1 MKKVLLTLIAVLMAV
16 PAFAI
21 EVYNNGENAVD
32 IYGTLRG
39 YIGYGHGVDGVS
51 DTTDDNFLYGIQGNS
66 RIGVRLKVGN
76 FSGQVELG
84 AVEATLY
91 GRRNKKEIIMD
102 VELGAVEATLYGRS
116 TGSNVGLRQ
125 AWGAYS
131 FGNAGALLA
140 GKTDTPTA
148 MGGFISDIMDTDG
161 GLNGFG
167 GSTTGSRRFQIQY
180 NVAGLSIAL
189 IENDMAYGPG
199 VSYGYTDGGETKTP
213 TKKNGD
219 GGVSY
224 GYTDG
229 GETIP
234 RLGLS
239 YTYKNPSLLVKV
251 AATYSALNGTINAP
265 VSDTRWAT
273 VHAFGVALGLKPT
286 FMDGK
291 MWLSV
296 LARYGM
302 NEELYGEAKTVYN
315 GGLMAHS
322 SIDNYVGVQADGTV
336 DNVQRAAVALEL
348 GYNVN
353 DMIAVIVGGG
363 YQHSMIDAL
372 TYDVGSYAVFLQAPI
387 KISGNFALI
396 PQFTYTG
403 TRLDSDN
410 KDSLVLAMQARITF

>member
-91 GRRNKKEIIMD
+91 GR
-102 VELGAVEATLYGRS
+102 S
-116 TGSNVGLRQ
+116 TGSNVVGLRQ

-189 IENDMAYGPG
+189 IENDMAHSIKESQESGPN
-199 VSYGYTDGGETKTP
+199 VSD
-213 TKKNGD
+213 
-219 GGVSY
+219 
-224 GYTDG
+224 YTDG

-315 GGLMAHS
+315 GGLMAHN
-322 SIDNYVGVQADGTV
+322 SIGNYVGVQADGTV

>member
-91 GRRNKKEIIMD
+91 GRPTGSD
-102 VELGAVEATLYGRS
+102 V
-116 TGSNVGLRQ
+116 SNVGLRQ

-199 VSYGYTDGGETKTP
+199 VSYGH
-213 TKKNGD
+213 
-219 GGVSY
+219 
-224 GYTDG
+224 TDG

-322 SIDNYVGVQADGTV
+322 SISKYVYVGVQADGTV

>member
-84 AVEATLY
+84 AVEDTLY
-91 GRRNKKEIIMD
+91 GRP
-102 VELGAVEATLYGRS
+102 
-116 TGSNVGLRQ
+116 TGSNVSNVGLRQ

-189 IENDMAYGPG
+189 IENDMAYGT
-199 VSYGYTDGGETKTP
+199 V
-213 TKKNGD
+213 
-219 GGVSY
+219 VSY

-322 SIDNYVGVQADGTV
+322 SISNYVGVQADGTV

>member
-91 GRRNKKEIIMD
+91 GSS
-102 VELGAVEATLYGRS
+102 RS

-189 IENDMAYGPG
+189 IENDMAYGPD
-199 VSYGYTDGGETKTP
+199 V
-213 TKKNGD
+213 N
-219 GGVSY
+219 

-315 GGLMAHS
+315 GGLMTHS
-322 SIDNYVGVQADGTV
+322 SIRNYVGVQEDGTV

>member
-39 YIGYGHGVDGVS
+39 YIGYGHGVS

-91 GRRNKKEIIMD
+91 GR
-102 VELGAVEATLYGRS
+102 S
-116 TGSNVGLRQ
+116 TGSNVVGLRQ

-189 IENDMAYGPG
+189 IENDMAYSIKDSKASGPD
-199 VSYGYTDGGETKTP
+199 VS
-213 TKKNGD
+213 
-219 GGVSY
+219 

-315 GGLMAHS
+315 GGLMTHS
-322 SIDNYVGVQADGTV
+322 SISNYVGVQDGTV

>member
-84 AVEATLY
+84 AVE
-91 GRRNKKEIIMD
+91 D
-102 VELGAVEATLYGRS
+102 TLYGRS
-116 TGSNVGLRQ
+116 TESNVSNVRNVGLRQ

-189 IENDMAYGPG
+189 IENDMAY
-199 VSYGYTDGGETKTP
+199 SH
-213 TKKNGD
+213 
-219 GGVSY
+219 GVSY

-322 SIDNYVGVQADGTV
+322 SISNYVGVQVDGTV

>member
-76 FSGQVELG
+76 FSGQ
-84 AVEATLY
+84 
-91 GRRNKKEIIMD
+91 

-189 IENDMAYGPG
+189 IENDMAHSIKESKESGPD
-199 VSYGYTDGGETKTP
+199 V
-213 TKKNGD
+213 N
-219 GGVSY
+219 

-315 GGLMAHS
+315 GGSMDHS
-322 SIDNYVGVQADGTV
+322 SIGKYVRVQEDGTV

>member
-21 EVYNNGENAVD
+21 EVYNNGEDTSVD

-51 DTTDDNFLYGIQGNS
+51 DTTDDNFLYGLQGNS

-91 GRRNKKEIIMD
+91 GR
-102 VELGAVEATLYGRS
+102 S
-116 TGSNVGLRQ
+116 TGSNVSNVGLRQ

-148 MGGFISDIMDTDG
+148 MSGFISDIMDTDG

-167 GSTTGSRRFQIQY
+167 GSPTGVRRFQIQY

-189 IENDMAYGPG
+189 IENDMAYEPG
-199 VSYGYTDGGETKTP
+199 VS
-213 TKKNGD
+213 N
-219 GGVSY
+219 

-315 GGLMAHS
+315 GGLMSHS
-322 SIDNYVGVQADGTV
+322 TITELVGVQADGTV

-363 YQHSMIDAL
+363 YQHSMIDSY
-372 TYDVGSYAVFLQAPI
+372 TYDIGSYAVFLQAPI

>member
-39 YIGYGHGVDGVS
+39 YIGYGHGVDGES

-91 GRRNKKEIIMD
+91 N
-102 VELGAVEATLYGRS
+102 RS

-189 IENDMAYGPG
+189 IENDMAHGPG
-199 VSYGYTDGGETKTP
+199 VSD
-213 TKKNGD
+213 
-219 GGVSY
+219 
-224 GYTDG
+224 YTDG

-315 GGLMAHS
+315 GGLMTHS

>member
-91 GRRNKKEIIMD
+91 GRPTGCPN
-102 VELGAVEATLYGRS
+102 GCS

-199 VSYGYTDGGETKTP
+199 VSD
-213 TKKNGD
+213 
-219 GGVSY
+219 
-224 GYTDG
+224 YTDG

-322 SIDNYVGVQADGTV
+322 SIGNYVGVQADGTV

>member
-76 FSGQVELG
+76 FSGQ
-84 AVEATLY
+84 
-91 GRRNKKEIIMD
+91 

-199 VSYGYTDGGETKTP
+199 VSYGYTDGGETIPRLGLSYTP
-213 TKKNGD
+213 PAALNKLL
-219 GGVSY
+219 S
-224 GYTDG
+224 

-322 SIDNYVGVQADGTV
+322 SIGNYVGVQADGTV

>member
-91 GRRNKKEIIMD
+91 GPK
-102 VELGAVEATLYGRS
+102 
-116 TGSNVGLRQ
+116 GSNVGLRQ

-199 VSYGYTDGGETKTP
+199 VSD
-213 TKKNGD
+213 
-219 GGVSY
+219 

-322 SIDNYVGVQADGTV
+322 SISNYVVVQADGTV

>member
-39 YIGYGHGVDGVS
+39 YIGYGHGVDGES

-91 GRRNKKEIIMD
+91 N
-102 VELGAVEATLYGRS
+102 RS

-189 IENDMAYGPG
+189 IENDMAY
-199 VSYGYTDGGETKTP
+199 TI
-213 TKKNGD
+213 KKSKPSDPDVIN
-219 GGVSY
+219 

-251 AATYSALNGTINAP
+251 AATYSALNGTIDAP

-322 SIDNYVGVQADGTV
+322 SIGNYVGVQADGTV

-403 TRLDSDN
+403 TRSDSDN

>member
-76 FSGQVELG
+76 FSGQ
-84 AVEATLY
+84 
-91 GRRNKKEIIMD
+91 

-189 IENDMAYGPG
+189 IENDMAYGRPG
-199 VSYGYTDGGETKTP
+199 VIGYT
-213 TKKNGD
+213 N
-219 GGVSY
+219 
-224 GYTDG
+224 G

-315 GGLMAHS
+315 GGSMDHS
-322 SIDNYVGVQADGTV
+322 PIDNYVGVQADGTV

>member
-91 GRRNKKEIIMD
+91 GP
-102 VELGAVEATLYGRS
+102 S

-189 IENDMAYGPG
+189 IENDMAYGSG
-199 VSYGYTDGGETKTP
+199 VID
-213 TKKNGD
+213 
-219 GGVSY
+219 

-322 SIDNYVGVQADGTV
+322 SIGNYVGVQADGTV

>member
-91 GRRNKKEIIMD
+91 GR
-102 VELGAVEATLYGRS
+102 S
-116 TGSNVGLRQ
+116 TKSNVSNVSNVSDVGLRQ

-189 IENDMAYGPG
+189 IESDMAHGP
-199 VSYGYTDGGETKTP
+199 
-213 TKKNGD
+213 
-219 GGVSY
+219 GVSY

-322 SIDNYVGVQADGTV
+322 SIGNYVGVQADGTV

>member
-76 FSGQVELG
+76 FSGQ
-84 AVEATLY
+84 
-91 GRRNKKEIIMD
+91 

-189 IENDMAYGPG
+189 IENDMAYGT
-199 VSYGYTDGGETKTP
+199 VND
-213 TKKNGD
+213 
-219 GGVSY
+219 
-224 GYTDG
+224 YTDG

>member
-91 GRRNKKEIIMD
+91 GS
-102 VELGAVEATLYGRS
+102 S
-116 TGSNVGLRQ
+116 TVDNVGLRQ

-189 IENDMAYGPG
+189 IENDMAYGP
-199 VSYGYTDGGETKTP
+199 VS
-213 TKKNGD
+213 
-219 GGVSY
+219 

-302 NEELYGEAKTVYN
+302 NEELYREAKTVYN

-322 SIDNYVGVQADGTV
+322 SIGNNVGVQADGTV

>member
-91 GRRNKKEIIMD
+91 GRSN
-102 VELGAVEATLYGRS
+102 
-116 TGSNVGLRQ
+116 GSNVGLRQ

-189 IENDMAYGPG
+189 IENDMAHGP
-199 VSYGYTDGGETKTP
+199 V
-213 TKKNGD
+213 N
-219 GGVSY
+219 

-315 GGLMAHS
+315 GGLMTHS
-322 SIDNYVGVQADGTV
+322 SIGNYVGVQADGTV

-372 TYDVGSYAVFLQAPI
+372 THDVGSYAVFLQAPI

>member
-91 GRRNKKEIIMD
+91 GR
-102 VELGAVEATLYGRS
+102 S
-116 TGSNVGLRQ
+116 TKSNVSNVSNVSDVGLRQ

-131 FGNAGALLA
+131 FCNAGALLA

-189 IENDMAYGPG
+189 IENDMAYGP
-199 VSYGYTDGGETKTP
+199 
-213 TKKNGD
+213 
-219 GGVSY
+219 GVSY

-322 SIDNYVGVQADGTV
+322 SIGNYVGVQADGTV

>member
-91 GRRNKKEIIMD
+91 GR
-102 VELGAVEATLYGRS
+102 S
-116 TGSNVGLRQ
+116 TGSGSNVGLRQ

-189 IENDMAYGPG
+189 IENDMAYDPG
-199 VSYGYTDGGETKTP
+199 V
-213 TKKNGD
+213 N
-219 GGVSY
+219 

-322 SIDNYVGVQADGTV
+322 SIGNYVGVQADGTV

>member
-39 YIGYGHGVDGVS
+39 YIGYGHGVDGES

-91 GRRNKKEIIMD
+91 GPK
-102 VELGAVEATLYGRS
+102 
-116 TGSNVGLRQ
+116 GSNVGLRQ

-189 IENDMAYGPG
+189 IENDMAYGTG
-199 VSYGYTDGGETKTP
+199 VID
-213 TKKNGD
+213 
-219 GGVSY
+219 

-251 AATYSALNGTINAP
+251 AATYSASNGTINAP

-322 SIDNYVGVQADGTV
+322 SIRNYVGVQADGTV

>member
-84 AVEATLY
+84 AVETTLY
-91 GRRNKKEIIMD
+91 GR
-102 VELGAVEATLYGRS
+102 Y
-116 TGSNVGLRQ
+116 TGDNVGLRQ

-199 VSYGYTDGGETKTP
+199 VSD
-213 TKKNGD
+213 
-219 GGVSY
+219 

-322 SIDNYVGVQADGTV
+322 SISNYVVVQADGTV

>member
-91 GRRNKKEIIMD
+91 GRSNESN
-102 VELGAVEATLYGRS
+102 V
-116 TGSNVGLRQ
+116 SNVGLRQ

-189 IENDMAYGPG
+189 IENDMAYGRPG
-199 VSYGYTDGGETKTP
+199 VS
-213 TKKNGD
+213 
-219 GGVSY
+219 

-322 SIDNYVGVQADGTV
+322 SIGNYVGVQADGTV

>member
-91 GRRNKKEIIMD
+91 GRPIGSD
-102 VELGAVEATLYGRS
+102 V
-116 TGSNVGLRQ
+116 SNVGLRQ

-189 IENDMAYGPG
+189 IENDMAYGP
-199 VSYGYTDGGETKTP
+199 
-213 TKKNGD
+213 
-219 GGVSY
+219 GVSY

-315 GGLMAHS
+315 GGLMTHNA
-322 SIDNYVGVQADGTV
+322 ITGLVGVQADGTV

-363 YQHSMIDAL
+363 YQHSMIDSY
-372 TYDVGSYAVFLQAPI
+372 TYDIGSYAVFLQAPI

>member
-91 GRRNKKEIIMD
+91 GRP
-102 VELGAVEATLYGRS
+102 
-116 TGSNVGLRQ
+116 TGSNSNVGLRQ

-199 VSYGYTDGGETKTP
+199 VSD
-213 TKKNGD
+213 
-219 GGVSY
+219 

-315 GGLMAHS
+315 GGSMTHS
-322 SIDNYVGVQADGTV
+322 SIRNYVGVQADGTV

>member
-39 YIGYGHGVDGVS
+39 YIGYGHGVS

-91 GRRNKKEIIMD
+91 GR
-102 VELGAVEATLYGRS
+102 S
-116 TGSNVGLRQ
+116 TGSNVVGLRQ

-189 IENDMAYGPG
+189 IENDMAYSIKESNASGPN
-199 VSYGYTDGGETKTP
+199 V
-213 TKKNGD
+213 N
-219 GGVSY
+219 

-322 SIDNYVGVQADGTV
+322 SIGNYVGVQDGTV

>member
-91 GRRNKKEIIMD
+91 GR
-102 VELGAVEATLYGRS
+102 S
-116 TGSNVGLRQ
+116 TGSDVSNVGLRQ

-199 VSYGYTDGGETKTP
+199 VS
-213 TKKNGD
+213 
-219 GGVSY
+219 

-322 SIDNYVGVQADGTV
+322 SIGNHVGVQADGTV

>member
-91 GRRNKKEIIMD
+91 GRP
-102 VELGAVEATLYGRS
+102 
-116 TGSNVGLRQ
+116 TGSDVNNVGLRQ

-199 VSYGYTDGGETKTP
+199 VSDGYTA
-213 TKKNGD
+213 
-219 GGVSY
+219 
-224 GYTDG
+224 G

-322 SIDNYVGVQADGTV
+322 SISNYVGVQADGTV

>member
-39 YIGYGHGVDGVS
+39 YIGYVHGVDGVS

-91 GRRNKKEIIMD
+91 GRSN
-102 VELGAVEATLYGRS
+102 
-116 TGSNVGLRQ
+116 GSNVGLRQ

-189 IENDMAYGPG
+189 IENDMAYGP
-199 VSYGYTDGGETKTP
+199 VNGYTDG
-213 TKKNGD
+213 D
-219 GGVSY
+219 
-224 GYTDG
+224 
-229 GETIP
+229 ETIP

-315 GGLMAHS
+315 GGLMTHS
-322 SIDNYVGVQADGTV
+322 SIGNNVGVQADGTV

>member
-76 FSGQVELG
+76 FSGQ
-84 AVEATLY
+84 
-91 GRRNKKEIIMD
+91 

-189 IENDMAYGPG
+189 IENDMAHGPG
-199 VSYGYTDGGETKTP
+199 VND
-213 TKKNGD
+213 
-219 GGVSY
+219 
-224 GYTDG
+224 YTDG

-322 SIDNYVGVQADGTV
+322 SIGDYVGVQADGTV

>member
-91 GRRNKKEIIMD
+91 GR
-102 VELGAVEATLYGRS
+102 S
-116 TGSNVGLRQ
+116 TGSYVGLRQ

-189 IENDMAYGPG
+189 IENDMAYGHG
-199 VSYGYTDGGETKTP
+199 VS
-213 TKKNGD
+213 
-219 GGVSY
+219 

-322 SIDNYVGVQADGTV
+322 SIGNNVGVQADGTV

>member
-21 EVYNNGENAVD
+21 EVYNNGEDTSVD

-51 DTTDDNFLYGIQGNS
+51 DTTDDNFLYGLQGNS

-91 GRRNKKEIIMD
+91 D
-102 VELGAVEATLYGRS
+102 RS
-116 TGSNVGLRQ
+116 TGSYVGLRQ

-148 MGGFISDIMDTDG
+148 MSGFISDIMDTDG

-167 GSTTGSRRFQIQY
+167 GSPTGVRRFQIQY

-199 VSYGYTDGGETKTP
+199 VSD
-213 TKKNGD
+213 
-219 GGVSY
+219 

-315 GGLMAHS
+315 GGLMSHS
-322 SIDNYVGVQADGTV
+322 TITELVGVQADGTV

-363 YQHSMIDAL
+363 YQHSMIDSY
-372 TYDVGSYAVFLQAPI
+372 TYDIGSYAVFLQAPI

>member
-76 FSGQVELG
+76 FSGQ
-84 AVEATLY
+84 
-91 GRRNKKEIIMD
+91 

-199 VSYGYTDGGETKTP
+199 VSYGYT
-213 TKKNGD
+213 
-219 GGVSY
+219 
-224 GYTDG
+224 
-229 GETIP
+229 ETIP

-322 SIDNYVGVQADGTV
+322 SIGNYVGVQADGTV

>member
-91 GRRNKKEIIMD
+91 GRP
-102 VELGAVEATLYGRS
+102 
-116 TGSNVGLRQ
+116 TGSNVSNVGLRQ

-189 IENDMAYGPG
+189 IENDMAYSPG
-199 VSYGYTDGGETKTP
+199 VI
-213 TKKNGD
+213 
-219 GGVSY
+219 Y

-315 GGLMAHS
+315 GGSMAHS
-322 SIDNYVGVQADGTV
+322 SIVNYVDVQADGTV

>member
-91 GRRNKKEIIMD
+91 GRPTDRP
-102 VELGAVEATLYGRS
+102 
-116 TGSNVGLRQ
+116 TGSNVSNVGLRQ

-189 IENDMAYGPG
+189 IENDMAYGP
-199 VSYGYTDGGETKTP
+199 
-213 TKKNGD
+213 
-219 GGVSY
+219 GVSY

-322 SIDNYVGVQADGTV
+322 SIGNDVGVQADGTV

>member
-91 GRRNKKEIIMD
+91 GRPT
-102 VELGAVEATLYGRS
+102 GHP

-199 VSYGYTDGGETKTP
+199 VSYGYTDG
-213 TKKNGD
+213 D
-219 GGVSY
+219 
-224 GYTDG
+224 
-229 GETIP
+229 ETIP

>member
-91 GRRNKKEIIMD
+91 GRSTESD
-102 VELGAVEATLYGRS
+102 V
-116 TGSNVGLRQ
+116 SNVGLRQ

-189 IENDMAYGPG
+189 IENDMAYGP
-199 VSYGYTDGGETKTP
+199 
-213 TKKNGD
+213 
-219 GGVSY
+219 GVSY

-322 SIDNYVGVQADGTV
+322 SIGNYVGVQADGTV

>member
-91 GRRNKKEIIMD
+91 GRPTD
-102 VELGAVEATLYGRS
+102 GRP
-116 TGSNVGLRQ
+116 TESNVGLRQ

-189 IENDMAYGPG
+189 IENDMAYDP
-199 VSYGYTDGGETKTP
+199 S
-213 TKKNGD
+213 
-219 GGVSY
+219 VSY

-322 SIDNYVGVQADGTV
+322 SIGNYVGVQADGTV

>member
-91 GRRNKKEIIMD
+91 GRSK
-102 VELGAVEATLYGRS
+102 
-116 TGSNVGLRQ
+116 GSNVGLRQ

-189 IENDMAYGPG
+189 IENDMAYGTG
-199 VSYGYTDGGETKTP
+199 VI
-213 TKKNGD
+213 
-219 GGVSY
+219 Y

-251 AATYSALNGTINAP
+251 AATYSASNGTINAP

-322 SIDNYVGVQADGTV
+322 SIRNYVGVQADGTV

-372 TYDVGSYAVFLQAPI
+372 THDVGSYAVFLQAPI